1 MHLIYTDEFVQ
12 ARLTERLAELGLAT
26 APAWV
31 PAGAARRRF
40 GRRRRRSGDGSM
52 T

>member
-1 MHLIYTDEFVQ
+1 MNLIYSDEFVQ
-12 ARLTERLAELGLAT
+12 ARLAERLAEVGLVT
-26 APAWV
+26 APAWA

-40 GRRRRRSGDGSM
+40 GRRRRRSGDGSR

>member
-12 ARLTERLAELGLAT
+12 ARLAERLAEVDLST

-31 PAGAARRRF
+31 AAGAARRF
-40 GRRRRRSGDGSM
+40 GRRRRRSGDGSR

>member
-1 MHLIYTDEFVQ
+1 MHLIYTDEFVE
-12 ARLTERLAELGLAT
+12 ARLAERLAEVRLST

-31 PAGAARRRF
+31 PAGVARRF
-40 GRRRRRSGDGSM
+40 GRRRRRSGDGSR